1 MNDKILAL
9 DEMAAAVGAREK
21 TSPSAPAAGDS
32 AAARL
37 IADDQARRERERL
50 ARRAEIRQQIA
61 ERGGLER
68 QLADLAQQLQ
78 LLDEKA
84 DSLAA
89 EHQERTGPIQ
99 EALGSAADSKRAGLL
114 QKLYEANY
122 DLEQALA
129 VVERMRRPLRKQ
141 HSAIGIEYARLPTEQ
156 RLSSEDV
163 AAPELRCELFVTK
176 QRLAAAEQRIE
187 RARDWVSTFD
197 RQLSLASS
205 TRVKPMSFGWIAEH
219 AKVGLNCDRISLL
232 TFRLAKWRAE
242 LLDAEH
248 ERHECLSEMQRI
260 STEMIAE

>member
-1 MNDKILAL
+1 MSTEVKTLGD
-9 DEMAAAVGAREK
+9 MAA
-21 TSPSAPAAGDS
+21 DS
-32 AAARL
+32 AARGKQPGRPGEPVSADRQ
-37 IADDQARRERERL
+37 IAAYFERREKERL
-50 ARRAEIRQQIA
+50 AKRKVIRAGAQ
-61 ERGGLER
+61 ERDRLMQTVTDLES
-68 QLADLAQQLQ
+68 QLR
-78 LLDEKA
+78 LLDARA
-84 DSLAA
+84 DAAA
-89 EHQERTGPIQ
+89 EKHQAACEPLQ
-99 EALGSAADSKRAGLL
+99 EALASATGSKRAKLL
-114 QKLYEANY
+114 AELADAN
-122 DLEQALA
+122 LHLQ
-129 VVERMRRPLRKQ
+129 ERLDVINRARGPLVKKHRDVRT
-141 HSAIGIEYARLPTEQ
+141 AAAGLPTEQ